1 VADDHY
7 GRYSMV
13 EESILN
19 TVERL
24 FEESPQRNFAESVE
38 LAINLKNL
46 DMSQPKYRVDEEI
59 LLPNGLGKDLKIAV
73 FAKGE
78 VGLQAK
84 EAGCDYVFTE
94 EDINDLAD
102 DKSRARSIANECD
115 FFIAEVQYMPLIG
128 KTLGAILGPRGKM
141 PVPLTPDKNVADM
154 IKSSKNSIRI
164 RSKDKLTFHVAV
176 GRRDMDAERIAEN
189 IEIIVN
195 RVESALDKGKQNL
208 KSIYVTTTMGKS
220 LRVV

>member
-1 VADDHY
+1 
-7 GRYSMV
+7 MV

-24 FEESPQRNFAESVE
+24 FEESPQRNFAESVD

-59 LLPNGLGKDLKIAV
+59 YLPNGLGKDLKIAV

-154 IKSSKNSIRI
+154 IRSSKNSIRI

-189 IEIIVN
+189 IESIVN
-195 RVESALDKGKQNL
+195 RVESVLDKGKQNL

-220 LRVV
+220 LRVI

>member
-1 VADDHY
+1 
-7 GRYSMV
+7 MV

-189 IEIIVN
+189 IESIVN
-195 RVESALDKGKQNL
+195 RVESVLDKGKQNL

>member
-1 VADDHY
+1 
-7 GRYSMV
+7 MV

-24 FEESPQRNFAESVE
+24 FEESPQRNFAESVD

-46 DMSQPKYRVDEEI
+46 DMSQPKYRVDEGI
-59 LLPNGLGKDLKIAV
+59 YLPNGLGKDLKIAV

-189 IEIIVN
+189 IESIVN
-195 RVESALDKGKQNL
+195 RVESVLDKGKQNL

>member
-1 VADDHY
+1 
-7 GRYSMV
+7 MV

-24 FEESPQRNFAESVE
+24 FEESPQRNFAESVD

-59 LLPNGLGKDLKIAV
+59 YLPNGLGKDLKIAV

-189 IEIIVN
+189 IENIVN
-195 RVESALDKGKQNL
+195 RVESVLDKGKQNL

>member
-1 VADDHY
+1 
-7 GRYSMV
+7 MV

-24 FEESPQRNFAESVE
+24 FEESPQRNFAESVD

-46 DMSQPKYRVDEEI
+46 DLSQPKYRVDEEI
-59 LLPNGLGKDLKIAV
+59 YLPNGLGKDLKIAV

-176 GRRDMDAERIAEN
+176 GRRNMDAERIAEN
-189 IEIIVN
+189 IESIVN
-195 RVESALDKGKQNL
+195 RVESVLDKGKQNL
-208 KSIYVTTTMGKS
+208 KSVYVTTTMGKS

>member
-1 VADDHY
+1 
-7 GRYSMV
+7 MV

-24 FEESPQRNFAESVE
+24 FEESPQRNFAESVD

-59 LLPNGLGKDLKIAV
+59 YLPNGLGKDLKIAV

-189 IEIIVN
+189 IESIVN
-195 RVESALDKGKQNL
+195 RIESVLDKGKQNL

-220 LRVV
+220 LRVI

>member
-1 VADDHY
+1 
-7 GRYSMV
+7 MV

-24 FEESPQRNFAESVE
+24 FEESPQRNFAESVD

-189 IEIIVN
+189 IESIVN
-195 RVESALDKGKQNL
+195 RVESVLDKGKQNL

>member
-1 VADDHY
+1 
-7 GRYSMV
+7 MV

-24 FEESPQRNFAESVE
+24 FEESPQRNFAESVD

-59 LLPNGLGKDLKIAV
+59 YLPNGLGKDLKIAV

-102 DKSRARSIANECD
+102 DKSRARSLANECD

-189 IEIIVN
+189 IESIVN
-195 RVESALDKGKQNL
+195 RVESVLDKGKQNL

>member
-1 VADDHY
+1 
-7 GRYSMV
+7 MV

-24 FEESPQRNFAESVE
+24 FEESPQRNFAESVD

-59 LLPNGLGKDLKIAV
+59 YLPNGLGKDLKIAV

>member
-1 VADDHY
+1 
-7 GRYSMV
+7 MV
-13 EESILN
+13 EESIIN

-24 FEESPQRNFAESVE
+24 FEESPQRNLSESVD

-59 LLPNGLGKDLKIAV
+59 LLPHGLGKDLKIAV

-141 PVPLTPDKNVADM
+141 PVPLTP
-154 IKSSKNSIRI
+154 
-164 RSKDKLTFHVAV
+164 
-176 GRRDMDAERIAEN
+176 E
-189 IEIIVN
+189 
-195 RVESALDKGKQNL
+195 
-208 KSIYVTTTMGKS
+208 
-220 LRVV
+220 

>member
-1 VADDHY
+1 
-7 GRYSMV
+7 MV

>member
-1 VADDHY
+1 
-7 GRYSMV
+7 
-13 EESILN
+13 
-19 TVERL
+19 
-24 FEESPQRNFAESVE
+24 
-38 LAINLKNL
+38 
-46 DMSQPKYRVDEEI
+46 MSQPKYRVDEGI
-59 LLPNGLGKDLKIAV
+59 YLPNGLGKDLKIAV

-189 IEIIVN
+189 IESIVN
-195 RVESALDKGKQNL
+195 RVESVLDKGKQNL

-220 LRVV
+220 LRVI